1 MGVESN
7 DQVGTTAAHAEGA
20 VQPNRQVLIV
30 EPEELVRWS
39 LVTYLGKWF
48 AAFSADT
55 QVAADRIL
63 DDQQIDA
70 LVVSTDLLD
79 QGAEEIQARARSR
92 NPSVTVVCTSTKP
105 PAEKVC
111 SRTTPLLEKPFEL
124 SELAQ
129 LLGIDNGLPEQSEQE
144 EEGPAPTTA

>member
-1 MGVESN
+1 MGAEST
-7 DQVGTTAAHAEGA
+7 DQVGKTAAHAEGA
-20 VQPNRQVLIV
+20 VQPSRQVLIV

-92 NPSVTVVCTSTKP
+92 NPDVTVVCTSTKP
-105 PAEKVC
+105 PGEKVC
-111 SRTTPLLEKPFEL
+111 SRATPFLEKPFEL
-124 SELAQ
+124 SELAD
-129 LLGIDNGLPEQSEQE
+129 LLGVDNGLPGNSEQE